1 MSSLPQKSIKG
12 AVFKTWAIQSID
24 KLIDYLSG
32 TFIRGGKGIS
42 VRRSAGVTI
51 IELEKQPEQV
61 QQNATGVGATQDISA
76 TTGNNPSIE
85 LSGSTSSVQFV
96 GTGDVTISGNTNG
109 QIEIGVSGGT
119 EGGMPWP
126 DWDRLVGNPISLSW
140 TSGSPMVASHIVPQN
155 AWLKLDFAPVFN
167 LNSAAGYQG
176 HIIFDVDADGEEI
189 YRYDKIVE
197 TDNTKLYID
206 DEHTQMIPV
215 KAGALLSFAYTGSG
229 AGDPTP
235 SLSVYLYY

>member
-61 QQNATGVGATQDISA
+61 QQNATGGATQDISA
-76 TTGNNPSIE
+76 NVSGGTASVT
-85 LSGSTSSVQFV
+85 LSGSTSSVEFV

-109 QIEIGVSGGT
+109 QIEINSNGV
-119 EGGMPWP
+119 GMSFP
-126 DWDRLVGNPISLSW
+126 DWGNLAVHQISLTWSTGNPM
-140 TSGSPMVASHIVPQN
+140 TATYEVPQN
-155 AWLKLDFAPVFN
+155 AWLKIDLQLGFYLFSSVGWSGVMEFTIKADNREIFWYNKRLESPDEVRIGLDDFFSQ
-167 LNSAAGYQG
+167 L
-176 HIIFDVDADGEEI
+176 
-189 YRYDKIVE
+189 
-197 TDNTKLYID
+197 
-206 DEHTQMIPV
+206 IPV
-215 KAGALLSFAYTGSG
+215 KAGQTLTFKFSHSG
-229 AGDPTP
+229 GTSLAPNP
-235 SLSVYLYY
+235 SAFYLYY